1 MELKKTNINLETTC
15 PNTWCPGCG
24 DFGILMAF
32 KQAVTAMVEAGTP
45 KENIVVVGDIGC
57 SSKIADYLNLNSF
70 IGLHGRSIS
79 LAEGI
84 KMGKSNLK
92 VFVFLGD
99 GGCLDEGIS
108 HLIHAAKRNSNI
120 TVIMHNNRLF
130 ALTTGQFTA
139 VTPKGLKTRSTP
151 DGSIEEPLNPLE
163 LLIASNASFVARGYS
178 ARIEDVKNL
187 ILEAD
192 KNKGFS
198 FIEVLQPCVSFYNTI
213 EFYNERVYYG
223 QNPNLE
229 SKESAL
235 KLAREWNY
243 NGEGRIPL
251 GVIYKIERAVY
262 ELEEA
267 SLLPKV
273 RNFEKCLQTHL

>member
-1 MELKKTNINLETTC
+1 MESKKINLETSC

-45 KENIVVVGDIGC
+45 KENIVIVGDIGC

-84 KMGKSNLK
+84 KLGNPDLK
-92 VFVFLGD
+92 LFAFIGD

-108 HLIHAAKRNSNI
+108 HLIHGAKRNADIN
-120 TVIMHNNRLF
+120 VIMHNNRLF

-139 VTPKGLKTRSTP
+139 ATPKGLKTRSTP
-151 DGSIEEPLNPLE
+151 EGTIEEPLNVLE
-163 LLIASNASFVARGYS
+163 LLLASNASFIARGYS
-178 ARIEDVKNL
+178 SKVDDLKNL
-187 ILEAD
+187 ILEAE
-192 KNKGFS
+192 KHRGFS
-198 FIEVLQPCVSFYNTI
+198 FIEVLQPCVSFYNNI
-213 EFYNERVYYG
+213 DFYNERVYYG
-223 QNPNLE
+223 QNLDLT

-235 KLAREWNY
+235 KLIKEWNY
-243 NGEGRIPL
+243 GSEGRIPL
-251 GVIYKIERAVY
+251 GIIYKNKRSVF
-262 ELEEA
+262 EA
-267 SLLPKV
+267 DAISSLPEKSS
-273 RNFEKCLQTHL
+273 FEKCLQTHS

>member
-1 MELKKTNINLETTC
+1 MESQKINLETTC

-24 DFGILMAF
+24 DFGILMSF
-32 KQAVTAMVEAGTP
+32 KQAVLSMIEAGTP
-45 KENIVVVGDIGC
+45 KEDIVVVGDIGC

-70 IGLHGRSIS
+70 IGLHGRAIS

-84 KMGKSNLK
+84 KMGNPNLK
-92 VFVFLGD
+92 IFVFLGD

-108 HLIHAAKRNSNI
+108 HLIHAAKRNANI

-151 DGSIEEPLNPLE
+151 EGSIEEPLNPLE
-163 LLIASNASFVARGYS
+163 LLIASNASFIARGYS
-178 ARIEDVKNL
+178 SRIEDVKNL
-187 ILEAD
+187 ILEAND
-192 KNKGFS
+192 HKGFA

-213 EFYNERVYYG
+213 EFYNERVYYS

-229 SKESAL
+229 SKETAL

-251 GVIYKIERAVY
+251 GVIYKTQREVF
-262 ELEEA
+262 ESETL
-267 SLLPKV
+267 SLLPKKED
-273 RNFEKCLQTHL
+273 FEKCLQTHS

>member
-1 MELKKTNINLETTC
+1 MENQKLNLETSC

-32 KQAVTAMVEAGTP
+32 KQAVTAMVEKGTP

-57 SSKIADYLNLNSF
+57 SSKIADYLGLNSF

-84 KMGKSNLK
+84 KLGNPDLK
-92 VFVFLGD
+92 VFAFLGD

-108 HLIHAAKRNSNI
+108 HMIHGAKRNADIN
-120 TVIMHNNRLF
+120 VIMHNNRLF

-139 VTPKGLKTRSTP
+139 ATPKGMKTRSTP
-151 DGSIEEPLNPLE
+151 EGTIEEPLNVLE
-163 LLIASNASFVARGYS
+163 LLLAANASFIARGYS
-178 ARIEDVKNL
+178 SKVEDLKNL

-192 KNKGFS
+192 KHKGFS
-198 FIEVLQPCVSFYNTI
+198 FLEVLQPCVSFYNNI
-213 EFYNERVYYG
+213 DFYNERVYCG
-223 QNPNLE
+223 QNFDLS

-235 KLAREWNY
+235 KLIKEWNY
-243 NGEGRIPL
+243 GPEGRIPL
-251 GVIYKIERAVY
+251 GVIYKDERPSF
-262 ELEEA
+262 ESETISGFSKER
-267 SLLPKV
+267 S
-273 RNFEKCLQTHL
+273 FEKCLQTHS